1 MIFTSTFRDEK
12 NIYKNIIVLSQE
24 KDNSESDTETVNE
37 ATKTVKVREKLY

>member
-1 MIFTSTFRDEK
+1 MKK

-37 ATKTVKVREKLY
+37 ATKNVKVREKLY